1 MGSPEKY
8 DTVPRHLVTT
18 SDERTWKFDRPVL
31 FSGEWCRRYDRKELW
46 ATMDAIVAAPYGLGE
61 ENKDKDYAYV
71 TKFSEELLVELRD
84 VLNDYHKTNRGLRY
98 WRIVLGHWLHRYVS
112 VIFNRWFALRQAL
125 HYYEITGTTVLDATS
140 YSLATTDSL
149 SFIWACNDDVWNHV
163 LYSKILI
170 HFGSIR
176 LESVGNS
183 LGSMSGFTVKNESS
197 IPKGKKLKRFV
208 QKADGMLRMLSR
220 DSDAFI
226 VNSYL
231 PKKEEIKLQLTLGQV
246 PQLWRAPALETI
258 KPDRALRKQLTI
270 NASNHQGF
278 DQFVRTMLMEILPA
292 CYLEGF
298 HAMCMQVD
306 SLPWPVRPSF
316 IFTSNNFDTNEIFKC
331 WVASK
336 TESGRAYYVGQHGNN
351 YGTHRYGNPSVEE
364 STADKFL
371 TWGWTDGL
379 PPHTAAFI
387 FKTAGRRPQPHNPKG
402 GLLLVEACLNNR
414 VSIWDDYVEF
424 EEYFK
429 EQQAFVESLDPLLRG
444 KLTIR
449 LSREFKIHDRAE
461 DLRWQAFDRHL
472 KIDKGARRISGLIGD
487 CRLVVHSYDSTG
499 ILEGLSQNV
508 PTMAFW
514 RGGLDHVRD
523 SAKPYY
529 QLLIDA
535 GIIYL
540 TPQSAARQINKT
552 WEDVAGWWESGDV
565 QSARQIF
572 CDRYARISKN
582 PIGDLK
588 RILVGTHL

>member
-1 MGSPEKY
+1 MT
-8 DTVPRHLVTT
+8 DAPRYLITT
-18 SDERTWKFDRPVL
+18 ADERSWTFDRSVIFL
-31 FSGEWCRRYDRKELW
+31 GEWCRRYDRKHVW
-46 ATMDAIVAAPYGLGE
+46 STMDAVVAAPYGLGRSQ
-61 ENKDKDYAYV
+61 KDRDHALARAIEMQLLSV
-71 TKFSEELLVELRD
+71 LHDELNIFHGTSHSR
-84 VLNDYHKTNRGLRY
+84 RY
-98 WRIVLGHWLHRYVS
+98 WQIILGHWLRRYVD
-112 VIFNRWFALRQAL
+112 VVFNRYQTLRQCIENYRISGVSRL
-125 HYYEITGTTVLDATS
+125 IGNNYR
-140 YSLATTDSL
+140 LATRDSL
-149 SFIWACNDDVWNHV
+149 SFILACNDPVWNSV
-163 LYSKILI
+163 LYARILGFLPNSGLI
-170 HFGSIR
+170 VTDVPIEDGPCFEMPESFG
-176 LESVGNS
+176 
-183 LGSMSGFTVKNESS
+183 
-197 IPKGKKLKRFV
+197 
-208 QKADGMLRMLSR
+208 R
-220 DSDAFI
+220 DSWGKHFARIVSWQVESLTDLFVRDDDAFI

-231 PKKEEIKLQLTLGQV
+231 PPVQEAKLQVSLGQA
-246 PQLWRAPALETI
+246 PKRWRFPGVRKFE
-258 KPDRALRKQLTI
+258 PDVDLRKSLSLRMGKR
-270 NASNHQGF
+270 AAGEF
-278 DQFVRTMLMEILPA
+278 ECCVAGLLFEVLPS

-298 HAMCMQVD
+298 HAMCTQAG
-306 SLPWPVRPSF
+306 SLPRPVRPSF

-336 TESGRAYYVGQHGNN
+336 TESGMAYYVGQHGNN
-351 YGTHRYGNPSVEE
+351 YGTYRYANPSVEE

-379 PPHTAAFI
+379 PQHTAAFI

-402 GLLLVEACLNNR
+402 GLLLIEACLNHR

-429 EQQAFVESLDPLLRG
+429 EQQAFVESFDPSLRG

-499 ILEGLSQNV
+499 ILEGLSQDV

-535 GIIYL
+535 GIIHL

-572 CDRYARISKN
+572 CNRYARISKN

-588 RILVGTHL
+588 GILTGTHL